1 MDKENIVQAPTGAN
15 VRKGLSVNGAVTKEG
30 DAQRELRKV
39 KVSMTE
45 KDKQLAYFQQQLSL
59 SQARVSELEN
69 TNEKMKRSENASRRI
84 LSAKEASAKKQGVLI
99 KHVNDR
105 LQQFAKKEDN
115 KLRRN
120 MAAKQELQDELER
133 VGESI

>member
-30 DAQRELRKV
+30 DAQRELR